1 MTVRLLSVHGQIAGL
16 MWRHTFHK
24 FEKNTQVSWFAVVSI
39 GGNIAKQRL
48 AEIFYSHMIGLSN
61 SFPSTNISFK
71 EPGVYEC

>member
-16 MWRHTFHK
+16 MWRHTFLK

-48 AEIFYSHMIGLSN
+48 AEIFLLSYDWFVEFF
-61 SFPSTNISFK
+61 SK
-71 EPGVYEC
+71 Y